1 MTELTDKER
10 ELLKWVVQ
18 AVKSQYS
25 VQPLESLSDVCEY
38 IDLGK
43 APAGLEHPFYGMSYN
58 HQLIFLAEYVKE
70 MESDKNEN

>member
-25 VQPLESLSDVCEY
+25 VQPLESLADVCESV
-38 IDLGK
+38 DLGL
-43 APAGLEHPFYGMSYN
+43 APEGLERPYYGMSYN
-58 HQLIFLAEYVKE
+58 HQLIFMVEYIKA
-70 MESDKNEN
+70 MEE